1 MKKNTSTKLAKRLA
15 QYGALSAAV
24 LGVADASGQVTYTD
38 VNPDIVLDLG
48 GTFDVDFTGA
58 VPEGNVQISNPA
70 DLAGGTAALAFPSS
84 GGALVGFTAGG
95 YEYPLVLADGDV
107 IDDAS
112 GYTTVGVRGD
122 LNYYG
127 CAYSNSQWC
136 DFVEDGILGVSF
148 QFNGNTHYGW
158 VRMDTDV
165 GADDVITVKGF
176 AFEATPDTAIVA
188 GDEGTLGNNDNNLNG
203 FAQFVADG
211 QLNLKANTAMSS
223 VAIFDITGKQVISQ
237 NLTSTNAQ
245 VNLAGLNTGVYI
257 AKVSIGSTQEA
268 FKFVK

>member
-15 QYGALSAAV
+15 KYGALSAAV

-38 VNPDIVLDLG
+38 VSTDLVLELG
-48 GTFDVDFTGA
+48 DTFDIDFTGA
-58 VPEGNVQISNPA
+58 AGQANVQISNP
-70 DLAGGTAALAFPSS
+70 DGLAGGTAALAFPSS
-84 GGALVGFTAGG
+84 GGAMVGFTAGG
-95 YEYPLVLADGDV
+95 YEYPLVLVDGDV
-107 IDDAS
+107 IDGAS
-112 GYTTVGVRGD
+112 GYTTPGVRGD

-136 DFVEDGILGVSF
+136 DFVEDGILGVTF

-165 GADDVITVKGF
+165 GSSDQITVKGY
-176 AFEATPDTAIVA
+176 AFQAEPDAAIEA

-203 FAQFVADG
+203 FAQFVAAG

-237 NLTSTNAQ
+237 SLTSTNAQ

-257 AKVSIGSTQEA
+257 AKVSIGSTQES

>member
-1 MKKNTSTKLAKRLA
+1 MKKNTSKKLAKRLA

-24 LGVADASGQVTYTD
+24 LGVADATGQVTYTD
-38 VNPDIVLDLG
+38 VNPDIILDLG
-48 GTFDVDFTGA
+48 DTFDIDFTGA
-58 VPEGNVQISNPA
+58 AGQANVQISNP
-70 DLAGGTAALAFPSS
+70 DGLAGGTAALAFPSS

-95 YEYPLVLADGDV
+95 YEYPLVLVDGDV

-112 GYTTVGVRGD
+112 GYTTPGVRGD

-148 QFNGNTHYGW
+148 QFDGNTHYGW

-165 GADDVITVKGF
+165 GADDVITVKGY

-203 FAQFVADG
+203 FAHFVTDG
-211 QLNLKANTAMSS
+211 QLNLKANTAMSN
-223 VAIFDITGKQVISQ
+223 VAVFDITGKQVISQ

-257 AKVSIGSTQEA
+257 AKVSIEGSEES

>member
-48 GTFDVDFTGA
+48 DTFDVDFTGA

-84 GGALVGFTAGG
+84 GG
-95 YEYPLVLADGDV
+95 YEYPLVLVDGDV

-148 QFNGNTHYGW
+148 VFNGNTHYGW

-203 FAQFVADG
+203 FAHFVADG
-211 QLNLKANTAMSS
+211 QLNLKANTTMSS
-223 VAIFDITGKQVISQ
+223 VAVFDITGKQVITQ

-257 AKVSIGSTQEA
+257 AKVSIEGSEES

>member
-15 QYGALSAAV
+15 KYGALSAAV

-38 VNPDIVLDLG
+38 VSPDLVLELG
-48 GTFDVDFTGA
+48 DTFDIDFTGA
-58 VPEGNVQISNPA
+58 AGQANVQISNP
-70 DLAGGTAALAFPSS
+70 DGLAGGTAALAFPSS
-84 GGALVGFTAGG
+84 GGAMVGFTAGG
-95 YEYPLVLADGDV
+95 YEYPLVLVDGDV
-107 IDDAS
+107 IDGAS
-112 GYTTVGVRGD
+112 GYTTPGVRGD

-136 DFVEDGILGVSF
+136 DFVEDGILGVTF

-165 GADDVITVKGF
+165 GSSDQITVKGY
-176 AFEATPDTAIVA
+176 AFQAEPDAAIEA

-203 FAQFVADG
+203 FVHFVTEG
-211 QLNLKANTAMSS
+211 QLNLNSNTAMSS
-223 VAIFDITGKQVISQ
+223 IAVFDISGKQVISQ
-237 NLTSTNAQ
+237 NLASTNAQ
-245 VNLAGLNTGVYI
+245 INLAGLNTGVYI
-257 AKVSIGSTQEA
+257 AKVSIEGSEES

>member
-1 MKKNTSTKLAKRLA
+1 MRKNTSKNLSKRLA

-38 VNPDIVLDLG
+38 VNPDIVLDIAG
-48 GTFDVDFTGA
+48 EFAVDFTGTGA
-58 VPEGNVQISNPA
+58 VNVNITNP
-70 DLAGGTAALAFPSS
+70 DGLANGFAALAFPSS

-95 YEYPLVLADGDV
+95 YEYPNVLVDGDV

-112 GYTTVGVRGD
+112 GYTAPGVRGD

-148 QFNGNTHYGW
+148 VFDGNTHYGW

-165 GADDVITVKGF
+165 NGENLITIKGY

-188 GDEGTLGNNDNNLNG
+188 GDEGVLGNNDNNLNG
-203 FAQFVADG
+203 FAQYVADG

-223 VAIFDITGKQVISQ
+223 VTVFDISGKQVIAQ
-237 NLTSTNAQ
+237 KVTSTNAQ

-257 AKVSIGSTQEA
+257 AKVSIGSSEES

>member
-1 MKKNTSTKLAKRLA
+1 MKKNTSKKLTKRLA

-38 VNPDIVLDLG
+38 INPDIVLDLG
-48 GTFDVDFTGA
+48 DTFEVDFTGA

-95 YEYPLVLADGDV
+95 YEYPNVLVDGDV
-107 IDDAS
+107 IDGDS
-112 GYTTVGVRGD
+112 GYTAVGVRGD

-148 QFNGNTHYGW
+148 VFNGNTHYGW

-176 AFEATPDTAIVA
+176 AFEATPDTAIIA
-188 GDEGTLGNNDNNLNG
+188 GDEGVLGNNDNNLNG
-203 FAQFVADG
+203 FAQFVVDG

-223 VAIFDITGKQVISQ
+223 VTVFDVSGKQVIAQ

-245 VNLAGLNTGVYI
+245 VNLSGLNTGVYI
-257 AKVSIGSTQEA
+257 AKVSIGSSEES